1 MKNKK
6 SICIIPARSGSRR
19 IKNKNIINFFG
30 KPIISYAITAAIK
43 SNLFDKIIVSTDSKK
58 ISKISI
64 SYGATVPSLRPKK
77 LSNTKSTINEV
88 MKYCVQKYNLKNYRY
103 LFCIF
108 PSSPLLVAE
117 DLINAQKKIIKEKA
131 AHLISVRKSNELKQK
146 IFFKRKK
153 LILLKNHNKKTFSNK
168 NEFYIDNGNFFI
180 LDLKKYIS
188 GFKKDYKDTIGYE
201 MINKEAND
209 INTFDDLNF
218 LKFIFK
224 KRLYNFN

>member
-43 SNLFDKIIVSTDSKK
+43 SKLFDKIIVSTDSKK

-64 SYGATVPSLRPKK
+64 SYGATVPSLRPRK

-108 PSSPLLVAE
+108 PSSPLLVAK

-153 LILLKNHNKKTFSNK
+153 LLLIKNHNKRTFSNK

-180 LDLKKYIS
+180 LDVKKYIS

-218 LKFIFK
+218 LKFLFK
-224 KRLYNFN
+224 K

>member
-6 SICIIPARSGSRR
+6 SICIIPARSGSSR

-30 KPIISYAITAAIK
+30 KPIISYAIIAAIK
-43 SNLFDKIIVSTDSKK
+43 SKLFDKIIVSTDSKK

-64 SYGATVPSLRPKK
+64 SYGATVPSLRPRK
-77 LSNTKSTINEV
+77 LSNAKSTINEV

-108 PSSPLLVAE
+108 PTSPLLVAK
-117 DLINAQKKIIKEKA
+117 DLINAQKKIIKEKV

-153 LILLKNHNKKTFSNK
+153 LLLIKNHNKRTFSNK

-180 LDLKKYIS
+180 LDVKKYIS

-201 MINKEAND
+201 MINKEAKD

-224 KRLYNFN
+224 K